1 MDEEIYIKV
10 SETEKDEEPIEFLIE
25 PDNTIPLSSIAG
37 YFLIKTQYASYFNII
52 VTVQTVDGQI
62 AVQIQ
67 IFIASS
73 LIQFY

>member
-37 YFLIKTQYASYFNII
+37 LFLKYNSVYN
-52 VTVQTVDGQI
+52 
-62 AVQIQ
+62 
-67 IFIASS
+67 
-73 LIQFY
+73 

>member
-37 YFLIKTQYASYFNII
+37 II
-52 VTVQTVDGQI
+52 FELKLSI
-62 AVQIQ
+62 
-67 IFIASS
+67 
-73 LIQFY
+73 